1 MRKSLIAVL
10 LILAS
15 VGILPAALHVY
26 QVPDLAG
33 GNEKPSIA
41 RNAQGDILIVYRNN
55 IGGAAY
61 YFKRHDGGTLGPE
74 IIAGQ
79 TYEPLAKKNILVT
92 DIVADPAGNFHAVW
106 NFDIHKGAWG
116 MYCAVFDIATERW
129 RAPTRIVSG
138 KVEAPRLT
146 INPLTNDLV
155 VAYDSFLR
163 SINKDVFIKVKTSA
177 GWKKE
182 VDLSFRTQEA
192 ARPSDWR
199 AALAPRAGDDWTGLQ
214 APHGQLAETNAWVAV
229 DESDGYVYVT
239 WKADKWNNALS
250 KWELQIVVALL
261 DPSYNMVWFGRVTH
275 DYEGFHFLP
284 TIAAIDGQ
292 SMMAHAWQ
300 QEAGYYYIN
309 FVRNGNALVYNPSV
323 LNDHRIAECPLHP
336 HYEFFSYVVGHG
348 DEMMFVYKDPDKRTN
363 LLRFTPDGK
372 RLDKLPI
379 DLCNSEPS
387 RWPIDVFSALEVG
400 LLTVWAA
407 PREGDA
413 SIHYSIY
420 DYPIIKIS
428 GKVKQDSKGVSGV
441 TMTGLPGNP
450 TTDSSGNYSTSVEK
464 GWTGMVIPNKFGY
477 SFSPSS
483 RKYVNVT
490 SAQEGQD
497 YKAIGFSKISGK
509 VQQDSKGVSGVTL
522 TGLPGNPTTDRS
534 GIYSTDV
541 ENGWM
546 GTVIPNKSGYRFL
559 PSSRE
564 YINVTSAQAEQNYRA
579 IKQFNLTI
587 TATSGGTTA
596 PQPATY
602 PKDMNSRVTVR
613 GNPDSNYRFDKWT
626 GDASGSSNPMTLTID
641 RDKTIRANFIK
652 QFNLTITA
660 TSGGTTTPPPAT
672 YPYDLNSSVT
682 VTAIPDLNYR
692 FDKWEVDGVA
702 SGSVNPMTL
711 PIDKSKTIRANFIRI
726 KSAAN
731 LKVEKRVERGFFSGY
746 TLNALTWEANPENAE
761 MGLTVSAQRVYRKAR
776 AEDKT
781 KWARIVE
788 LTGTV
793 LKYDDRNVP
802 SDSDYVYAVVNV
814 DDMGNESAI
823 Y

>member
-1 MRKSLIAVL
+1 MKRTAILLAVLMIVPYIAFGNEQTARPRTRTNPIIETQKFLGISAGAEETADRRTQATADVKTIKISDNRAGNKRFPGVCENAKGDRLVIYRGPNNLYWYSFARKEASWSAPKVIPDQPKLKAYTCTDVEVDSTGRFHCVWEEPNAANVYASFLDGHWTKPFKLDMVGKYNMGTSLAVRSNDQVIIANGQSIRAGYLTKDIFFYFKDKDDSKFTSKNVTNDTDASAMPVIAVDANDHIWMAIKDEVTVSTPE
-10 LILAS
+10 ILDTCLFQFDQNNDFVDWKILSEEKGWCFWPQIAVNSEGKIMATWAHVQSNNCWSRIYDPNTKTLGGIKS
-15 VGILPAALHVY
+15 VGIGIPRRPWCTFWSKLAAHGKDFYLAAMDSGRLLH
-26 QVPDLAG
+26 LMKF
-33 GNEKPSIA
+33 NEEASRWERVA
-41 RNAQGDILIVYRNN
+41 DISSGPV
-55 IGGAAY
+55 Y
-61 YFKRHDGGTLGPE
+61 YFDLYSGYDKML
-74 IIAGQ
+74 IAWDNYGD
-79 TYEPLAKKNILVT
+79 PSNIYLTTVAVT
-92 DIVADPAGNFHAVW
+92 PAG
-106 NFDIHKGAWG
+106 
-116 MYCAVFDIATERW
+116 
-129 RAPTRIVSG
+129 
-138 KVEAPRLT
+138 PRL
-146 INPLTNDLV
+146 
-155 VAYDSFLR
+155 S
-163 SINKDVFIKVKTSA
+163 
-177 GWKKE
+177 
-182 VDLSFRTQEA
+182 
-192 ARPSDWR
+192 
-199 AALAPRAGDDWTGLQ
+199 
-214 APHGQLAETNAWVAV
+214 
-229 DESDGYVYVT
+229 
-239 WKADKWNNALS
+239 
-250 KWELQIVVALL
+250 
-261 DPSYNMVWFGRVTH
+261 
-275 DYEGFHFLP
+275 
-284 TIAAIDGQ
+284 
-292 SMMAHAWQ
+292 
-300 QEAGYYYIN
+300 
-309 FVRNGNALVYNPSV
+309 
-323 LNDHRIAECPLHP
+323 
-336 HYEFFSYVVGHG
+336 
-348 DEMMFVYKDPDKRTN
+348 
-363 LLRFTPDGK
+363 
-372 RLDKLPI
+372 
-379 DLCNSEPS
+379 
-387 RWPIDVFSALEVG
+387 
-400 LLTVWAA
+400 
-407 PREGDA
+407 
-413 SIHYSIY
+413 
-420 DYPIIKIS
+420 KIS
-428 GKVKQDSKGVSGV
+428 GKVQQDSKGVSGV
-441 TMTGLPGNP
+441 TLTGLPGNP
-450 TTDSSGNYSTSVEK
+450 TTDRSGNYSAEVEN
-464 GWTGMVIPNKFGY
+464 GWTGTVIPNKSGY
-477 SFSPSS
+477 RFLPSS
-483 RKYVNVT
+483 REYVNVT

-802 SDSDYVYAVVNV
+802 SDSDYVYAVTCV